1 MSDAV
6 ADAFRKA
13 MRLGHRFAIADRM
26 SFDDIPGW
34 DSVGHMNL
42 VTELES
48 HFGISLEMDEIVGL
62 DSVGAVRAVVARALG
77 ACQDRCAEAH
87 PLPPSTQGVA
97 PRLGSIE
104 ALGLE

>member
-48 HFGISLEMDEIVGL
+48 HFGISLEMDENRGVGQRG
-62 DSVGAVRAVVARALG
+62 SG
-77 ACQDRCAEAH
+77 ACPGCPCPWR
-87 PLPPSTQGVA
+87 LPGPVCGGPPA
-97 PRLGSIE
+97 
-104 ALGLE
+104 AA

>member
-1 MSDAV
+1 MTDSI

-13 MRLGHRFAIADRM
+13 LRLEGSFAIADPM

-48 HFGISLEMDEIVGL
+48 RFGMSLDMDEIVGL
-62 DSVGAVRAVVARALG
+62 DSVGAARAIVARKVSA
-77 ACQDRCAEAH
+77 
-87 PLPPSTQGVA
+87 
-97 PRLGSIE
+97 
-104 ALGLE
+104 

>member
-1 MSDAV
+1 MTDAV

-13 MRLGHRFAIADRM
+13 MRLKASFAIADPM

-48 HFGISLEMDEIVGL
+48 HFGISLDMDEIVGL
-62 DSVGAVRAVVARALG
+62 DSVGAVRDIVARK
-77 ACQDRCAEAH
+77 
-87 PLPPSTQGVA
+87 SV
-97 PRLGSIE
+97 
-104 ALGLE
+104 